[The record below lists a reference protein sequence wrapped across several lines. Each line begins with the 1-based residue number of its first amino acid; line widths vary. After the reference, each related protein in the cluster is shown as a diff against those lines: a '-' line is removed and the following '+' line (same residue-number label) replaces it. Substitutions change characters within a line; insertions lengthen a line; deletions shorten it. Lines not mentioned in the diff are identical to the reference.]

1 MSEHTTP
8 ATVRPSTRKRYKRI
22 AYGLLAAGIAALWI
36 GIALDRFVLGVACY
50 WAGGIGM
57 GLVQRFS
64 PVELYDERDSTIS
77 RRASQVTMKV
87 FAYVFILGLPGGL
100 ALQESGVVEL
110 PGEFVGG
117 LLDLCAAAVEAPA
130 ERDHL
135 HVRGRAGEDARRG
148 PEEVQERAD
157 ERVAGRAQ

>member
-77 RRASQVTMKV
+77 RRASQVTMNV

-100 ALQESGVVEL
+100 VLEETGVITL
-110 PGEFVGG
+110 PGEFYGATWTLV
-117 LLDLCAAAVEAPA
+117 AVFVVYGASVLYHKYRP
-130 ERDHL
+130 
-135 HVRGRAGEDARRG
+135 
-148 PEEVQERAD
+148 
-157 ERVAGRAQ
+157 